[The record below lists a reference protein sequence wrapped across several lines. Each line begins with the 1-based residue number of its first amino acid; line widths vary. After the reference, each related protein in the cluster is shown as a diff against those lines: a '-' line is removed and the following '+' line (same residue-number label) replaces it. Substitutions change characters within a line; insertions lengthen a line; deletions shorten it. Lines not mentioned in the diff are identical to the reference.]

1 MTVNVPVVLGG
12 AGLECAYAGSPAEL
26 VRRLTARERVAAQPW
41 FASDREATDLRLPGN
56 PHHARFFVGEAAR
69 MPVMERVQ
77 QALERVIAQAL
88 QNSNL
93 DEASLRDPDLRV
105 YLAGHGMRP
114 DYGDFAGYE
123 NRNDEEDRLYF
134 PEKLKGLNISSYAQ
148 DELAHRLAARYRLAS
163 PPVPIYTAS
172 CSAMSSLY
180 LAWQAIRSGFARR
193 ALVAG
198 WMQYTLQDIV
208 FMGGQGV
215 LSVGNSQPFSAQSGG
230 MLPADG
236 ACALLLEAGDE
247 PLGVTTSPRIH
258 IASCVSY
265 QSSGEAGGAMTAD
278 FRGIATTM
286 ERAIE
291 AAGLKPEDIACVV
304 PHANGAPASDKSE
317 AMAMLKI
324 WGKNGVPV
332 VTYKAQT
339 GYMSV
344 CSGLLD
350 LIVISDA
357 LVKQEVVSAQ
367 TQLPFDDTLQVD
379 VHANRDVL
387 PLAGGPILK
396 TTLGLDGS
404 VIACVLTHGPLS
416 GGLHELRGSC

>member
-1 MTVNVPVVLGG
+1 MLGG
-12 AGLECAYAGSPAEL
+12 AGLECAYAGSPDEL
-26 VRRLTARERVAAQPW
+26 VRRLAARESVAAQPW

-56 PHHARFFVGEAAR
+56 PHHARFFVGDAAR

-77 QALERVIAQAL
+77 QALEQVIAQAL

-93 DEASLRDPDLRV
+93 DEASLADPDLRV

-123 NRNDEEDRLYF
+123 NRNDDEDRLYF

-148 DELAHRLAARYRLAS
+148 DEFAHRLAARYRLAA

-180 LAWQAIRSGFARR
+180 LGWQAIRSGFTRR

-247 PLGVTTSPRIH
+247 TPGATTSSRIH

-317 AMAMLKI
+317 AMAILKI
-324 WGKNGVPV
+324 WGKKGVPV

-357 LVKQEVVSAQ
+357 IAKQEVVSAQ

-379 VHANRDVL
+379 VHANRNAL

-404 VIACVLTHGPLS
+404 VIACVLTQGPLS
-416 GGLHELRGSC
+416 GGLHELRSS